1 VEVTGAAAWLTAD
14 VAALAEWVTAEVTGA
29 AACVTVEVTG
39 VAGDGADDVA
49 GAVVEG
55 VCGAGETAEAT
66 PFRVLVTVPV
76 TALVT
81 APRRPP
87 DEAGV
92 VEDGVATST
101 RLLVAAWAL
110 VPDSSQNTA
119 INPKQQ
125 ARSTTPR
132 AATRPV
138 HPRPGITCAAG
149 AA

>member
-1 VEVTGAAAWLTAD
+1 MTGA
-14 VAALAEWVTAEVTGA
+14 
-29 AACVTVEVTG
+29 
-39 VAGDGADDVA
+39 AGDGADGVA

-55 VCGAGETAEAT
+55 AFVAGETAEAT
-66 PFRVLVTVPV
+66 PFRVLVTVPA

-92 VEDGVATST
+92 VEDGAVEDGAATSA
-101 RLLVAAWAL
+101 RLAVAAWAL

-125 ARSTTPR
+125 ARSTAPR
-132 AATRPV
+132 VATRPV

>member
-1 VEVTGAAAWLTAD
+1 VTGAAAWLT
-14 VAALAEWVTAEVTGA
+14 VEVTGA
-29 AACVTVEVTG
+29 
-39 VAGDGADDVA
+39 AGDGADDVA
-49 GAVVEG
+49 GAVVVVVVDG

-66 PFRVLVTVPV
+66 PFRVLVTVPA

-92 VEDGVATST
+92 VEDGVVEDGVVTST
-101 RLLVAAWAL
+101 RLVVAAWAL

-125 ARSTTPR
+125 ARSTAPR
-132 AATRPV
+132 VATRPV
-138 HPRPGITCAAG
+138 HPRPGITCATG